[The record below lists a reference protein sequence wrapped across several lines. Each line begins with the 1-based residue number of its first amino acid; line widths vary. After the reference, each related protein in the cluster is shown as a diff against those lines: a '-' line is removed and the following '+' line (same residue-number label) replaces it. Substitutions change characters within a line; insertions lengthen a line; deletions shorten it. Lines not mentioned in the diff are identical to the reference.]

1 MAEVDRAGLADLDLR
16 LGYDTADEALHHFYV
31 PALSR
36 AVRYDRSVG
45 FFRASAL
52 AVAAK
57 GLSRFVA
64 GGGTARF
71 LIGTEVAEAD
81 RDALVG
87 ATEVTEELAARLATE
102 LVPGDEIARRR
113 LEVLAWLVREGRMEL
128 RVAVAVDRSGTPVPP
143 GEHVPYFHEK
153 IGVLRDQRGDGVAFQ
168 GSINESATAW
178 AANFESFSV
187 YRSWDSSAGYYDVW
201 RAKFEARWAGDVPGF
216 RVFPLPDALTAALL
230 SLAPPEAPP
239 GRDVEEVAERADRA
253 TLARFLLAAPR
264 LIGGGDAV
272 AEATSGIGLF
282 PHQRKVAER
291 LAGGYPR
298 SWLVADE
305 VGLGKT
311 ISAGLALRRLLLAG
325 DVTRVLIL
333 APANVCRQ
341 WQDELFEKFGLWVS
355 RYEGDRLHG
364 AHPDDVRPVAEGAN
378 PYESEPVL
386 LVSSHLARRAQ
397 HSRRILAAPRYDLLI
412 VDEAHHA
419 RRRGGD
425 LDEYRPSRLLRL
437 LDEVTRTNHAQAVWL
452 LTATPMQVHPVELV
466 DLLRHVGLSGALE
479 RFDDFARY
487 FAELARADDEATDWA
502 FMARMLADTPSLPF
516 DRADHAVL
524 DHIGARVGLVQ
535 QDRIVRFGRPGQDVD
550 ALVEGLGIDGRRLL
564 REWLR
569 HRSPVGQLV
578 TRHTRGTLRR
588 YRDAGLLA
596 EPVADRSVAAVAVPF
611 TATEQAL
618 YDALDG
624 LLDRLMIAHGTR
636 RGAGFVLTVYRRRL
650 TSSWAAI
657 AKTLARRLERERLWL
672 ELDLLDDAAMA
683 YEADGGEFDPS
694 AGGTVDDA
702 EAIPLT
708 DADLAEIEDY
718 LDHLARVPDSKFDR
732 LRTDL
737 DAARGSGRAVIVFTQ
752 FTDTL
757 EYLRDRLHPSYR
769 SHLAT
774 YSGSGGQ
781 QWTEDE
787 AGPAGPAGSA
797 GREAGDWVRVSKSD
811 LVEALG
817 SGRVSVLL
825 ATDAASEGLNLQAAS
840 AMVNYD
846 LPWNPMRVEQ
856 RIGRIDRIG
865 QPAPVVT
872 VANYVVPGTV
882 EESVYS
888 ALARRIDLFSGL
900 LGQLQPILGATEE
913 AFRTIFRVPRSE
925 RAAIEKQTIAELV
938 ARVAELQS
946 SGLDLG
952 DEDPMPEPDHG
963 SAPVTLEELQACLAQ
978 ELDVSLDR
986 PGRPTASHPGR
997 ASRDPERWA
1006 ALATYGHP
1014 DLGPALRRLAGG
1026 AAASSGDDET
1036 LVLRELGGRWVA
1048 FRADR
1053 TPPERVT
1060 KLGSLTDLG
1069 PPVAWREAEVVAR
1082 EALEGEVAALRH
1094 RRQGLLK
1101 ARRQRWED
1109 DVRRRFRQLVARAV
1123 RAESILRLRRDGE
1136 APDPRLVWM
1145 DLGQDQLS
1153 GWHHAELFRQ
1163 HLAIDPADLVPTGP
1177 PGADDGT
1184 DRELS
1189 RVRADTGQALVNLIL
1204 EWRSVALEGST

>member
-1 MAEVDRAGLADLDLR
+1 MVESDRPGLADLDLR
-16 LGYDTADEALHHFYV
+16 LGYDTADEALRHFYV

-36 AVRYDRSVG
+36 ATSYDRSVG

-52 AVAAK
+52 AVAAR

-71 LIGTEVAEAD
+71 LVGAEVAEAD
-81 RDALVG
+81 RDALIG
-87 ATEVTEELAARLATE
+87 ATEVPEELAARLATA
-102 LVPGDEIARRR
+102 LVPGDEIVRRR
-113 LEVLAWLVREGRMEL
+113 LEVLAWLVREGRLEL
-128 RVAVAVDRSGTPVPP
+128 RVAVAVDESGAPVPS

-153 IGVLRDQRGDGVAFQ
+153 IGVLRDHRGDGVAFQ
-168 GSINESATAW
+168 GSVNESATAW
-178 AANFESFSV
+178 SANFESFSV

-216 RVFPLPDALTAALL
+216 RVLPMPDALAAALL
-230 SLAPPEAPP
+230 SLVPAEAPP
-239 GRDVEEVAERADRA
+239 ARDVEEVAERADRA

-264 LIGGGDAV
+264 LVGGGDAV
-272 AEATSGIGLF
+272 AEATSGVDLF
-282 PHQRKVAER
+282 PHQRKVAQR

-311 ISAGLALRRLLLAG
+311 ISAALALRRLLLTG
-325 DVTRVLIL
+325 EVTRALIL

-341 WQDELFEKFGLWVS
+341 WQDELFEKFGLWVP
-355 RYEGDRLHG
+355 RYEGGRLHG
-364 AHPDDVRPVAEGAN
+364 AHPDDVRPVADGAN
-378 PYESEPVL
+378 PYQTEPVL

-397 HSRRILAAPRYDLLI
+397 HSRRILAAPRFDLLI

-437 LDEVTRTNHAQAVWL
+437 LDDVTRTDHARAVWL

-479 RFDDFARY
+479 RFEDFAR
-487 FAELARADDEATDWA
+487 FVAELARADDDMNGATNWA
-502 FMARMLADTPSLPF
+502 FLARMLAGTPSLPF

-524 DHIGARVGLVQ
+524 ERIRAELGLVQ
-535 QDRIVRFGRPGQDVD
+535 QDRITRFGRAGEDVG
-550 ALVEGLGIDGRRLL
+550 ALVEGLGGDGRRLL

-588 YRDAGLLA
+588 YRAAGLLD
-596 EPVADRSVAAVAVPF
+596 EPVADRAVSAVAVPF
-611 TATEQAL
+611 TPTEAAL

-624 LLDRLMIAHGTR
+624 LLDRLMVAHGTR
-636 RGAGFVLTVYRRRL
+636 RGAGFVLTIYRRRL

-657 AKTLARRLERERLWL
+657 AKTLTRRLDRERLWL
-672 ELDLLDDAAMA
+672 ELDLLDDA
-683 YEADGGEFDPS
+683 EDELDTGE
-694 AGGTVDDA
+694 GGTVDDA
-702 EAIPLT
+702 EAVPLT
-708 DADLAEIEDY
+708 GADLAEIEDY
-718 LDHLARVPDSKFDR
+718 LERLERVPDSKFDR

-737 DAARGSGRAVIVFTQ
+737 DAARGRGRAMIVFTQ
-752 FTDTL
+752 FADTL
-757 EYLRDRLHPSYR
+757 EHLRDRLHPSYR

-774 YSGSGGQ
+774 YAGSGGQ

-787 AGPAGPAGSA
+787 G
-797 GREAGDWVRVSKSD
+797 WVRVSKPD

-817 SGRVSVLL
+817 AGRVSVLL

-888 ALARRIDLFSGL
+888 ALARRIDVFSGL

-913 AFRTIFRVPRSE
+913 GFRTIFRVPRSE
-925 RAAIEKQTIAELV
+925 RAAMERKTIAELM
-938 ARVAELQS
+938 ARVEELER
-946 SGLDLG
+946 SGVDLG
-952 DEDPMPEPDHG
+952 DEDPMPGPDHG
-963 SAPVTLEELQACLAQ
+963 EPPVTLSALQACLAE

-986 PGRPTASHPGR
+986 PGRPTASDPAR

-1014 DLGPALRRLAGG
+1014 DLGPALRRAGG
-1026 AAASSGDDET
+1026 GGALAGDDET

-1053 TPPERVT
+1053 TPPARVT
-1060 KLGSLTDLG
+1060 TLAASTTSGRR
-1069 PPVAWREAEVVAR
+1069 WR
-1082 EALEGEVAALRH
+1082 GG
-1094 RRQGLLK
+1094 RRK
-1101 ARRQRWED
+1101 
-1109 DVRRRFRQLVARAV
+1109 RRRERRWRTRWRPCASGVRSSWRPAANVGRTTSGAGSGNWSPAPCEPSAFSAFDATGRRPIPASCGWTWART
-1123 RAESILRLRRDGE
+1123 S
-1136 APDPRLVWM
+1136 
-1145 DLGQDQLS
+1145 
-1153 GWHHAELFRQ
+1153 
-1163 HLAIDPADLVPTGP
+1163 
-1177 PGADDGT
+1177 
-1184 DRELS
+1184 
-1189 RVRADTGQALVNLIL
+1189 
-1204 EWRSVALEGST
+1204 